1 MSGMLHQPIQT
12 IATALRDGT
21 VTSVELAQ
29 EAIDNH
35 GRWGKALG
43 AYKCRMDD
51 RFLAEARAA
60 DAAFAAG
67 LDFGPLQGIPVSV
80 KDLYGV
86 SGYQTFAGSPAAL
99 PEKWEREGPVVG
111 ALRGS
116 LAPVAG
122 KTHTVEFAFGGIGTN
137 AHWGTP
143 RNPWDAAAHRV
154 PGGSSAGAGVSL
166 CEGSALLA
174 LGSDTAGSVRVPAS
188 FTGNVGVKTSFGRW
202 SVEGIVPLSPSLDTA
217 GVLARSVPDAILAFA
232 AIDPLTDE
240 PGAALLAGLGDIDV
254 ADVHIGV
261 CDHFFEGCDPGVAEG
276 VQAALDELAAAGA
289 RITKIDL
296 PEAAAADEIFMTG
309 GLAAPEFAA
318 FINSELA
325 QSKATLDPNVAA
337 RFDSMEAITA
347 VDYLLRR
354 GRLRELTASLAD
366 RMTEVDVVVGPTV
379 TITPPTVEAVSD
391 GDGYRTHNMAALRNT
406 RTGNLLALSAVTIPV
421 ALDKAGMPVGLQIM
435 APLDEDE
442 RALAVALV
450 FEGVLGDRTQRLGVP
465 PMCQGQA

>member
-1 MSGMLHQPIQT
+1 MTGQLQQSIRSL
-12 IATALRDGT
+12 AAALRDGT
-21 VTSVELAQ
+21 TTSVALAE
-29 EAIDNH
+29 EAIANH
-35 GRWGKALG
+35 ARFGTALD
-43 AYKCRMDD
+43 AYKCRQDD

-86 SGYQTFAGSPAAL
+86 AGYETFAGSPAAL
-99 PEKWEREGPVVG
+99 PEKWEQEGPVVG
-111 ALRGS
+111 ALRAA

-122 KTHTVEFAFGGIGTN
+122 KTHTVEFAFGGVGSN

-202 SVEGIVPLSPSLDTA
+202 SLDGIVPLSSSLDTA
-217 GVLARSVPDAILAFA
+217 GVLARTVPDAVLAFA
-232 AIDPLTDE
+232 AIDPLTDI
-240 PGAALLAGLGDIDV
+240 PGEALLAALSELTAG
-254 ADVHIGV
+254 DVHIGV

-289 RITKIDL
+289 QISKFDL
-296 PEAAAADEIFMTG
+296 PEAAAADEIFMRG

-318 FINSELA
+318 FITGEMA
-325 QSKATLDPNVAA
+325 KSKATLDPNVAA
-337 RFDSMEAITA
+337 RFESMEAITA

-354 GRLRELTASLAD
+354 ARLAELAASADD
-366 RMTEVDVVVGPTV
+366 RMADVDVVVGPTV

-391 GDGYRTHNMAALRNT
+391 GEGYRTNNMAALRNT
-406 RTGNLLALSAVTIPV
+406 RTGNMLALSAVTIPV

-442 RALAVALV
+442 RALAVALA
-450 FEGVLGDRTQRLGVP
+450 FELVLGDRVQRLGAP
-465 PMCQGQA
+465 PMCQG

>member
-1 MSGMLHQPIQT
+1 MTGQLQQSIRSL
-12 IATALRDGT
+12 AAALRDGT
-21 VTSVELAQ
+21 TTSVALAE
-29 EAIDNH
+29 EAIANH
-35 GRWGKALG
+35 ARFGTALD
-43 AYKCRMDD
+43 AYKCRQDD

-86 SGYQTFAGSPAAL
+86 AGYETFAGSPAAL
-99 PEKWEREGPVVG
+99 PEKWEQEGPVVG
-111 ALRGS
+111 ALRAA

-122 KTHTVEFAFGGIGTN
+122 KTHTVEFAFGGVGSN

-202 SVEGIVPLSPSLDTA
+202 SLDGIVPLSPSLDTA
-217 GVLARSVPDAILAFA
+217 GVLARTVPDAVLAFA
-232 AIDPLTDE
+232 AIDPLPDI
-240 PGAALLAGLGDIDV
+240 PGEALLAALSELTAG
-254 ADVHIGV
+254 DVHIGV

-289 RITKIDL
+289 QISKFDL
-296 PEAAAADEIFMTG
+296 PEAAAADEIFMRG

-318 FINSELA
+318 FITGEMA
-325 QSKATLDPNVAA
+325 KSKATLDPNVAA
-337 RFDSMEAITA
+337 RFESMEAITA

-354 GRLRELTASLAD
+354 ARLAELAASADD
-366 RMTEVDVVVGPTV
+366 RMADVDVVVGPPV

-391 GDGYRTHNMAALRNT
+391 GEGYRTNNMAALRNT
-406 RTGNLLALSAVTIPV
+406 RTGNMLALSAVTIPV
-421 ALDKAGMPVGLQIM
+421 ALDTAGMPVGLQIM

-442 RALAVALV
+442 RALAVALA
-450 FEGVLGDRTQRLGVP
+450 FELVLGDRVQRLGAP
-465 PMCQGQA
+465 PMCQG

>member
-1 MSGMLHQPIQT
+1 MTGQLQQSIRSL
-12 IATALRDGT
+12 AAALRDGT
-21 VTSVELAQ
+21 TTSVALAE
-29 EAIDNH
+29 EAIANH
-35 GRWGKALG
+35 ARFGTALD
-43 AYKCRMDD
+43 AYKCRQDD

-86 SGYQTFAGSPAAL
+86 AGYETFAGSPAAL
-99 PEKWEREGPVVG
+99 PEKWEQEGPVVG
-111 ALRGS
+111 ALRAA

-122 KTHTVEFAFGGIGTN
+122 KTHTVEFAFGGVGSN

-202 SVEGIVPLSPSLDTA
+202 SLDGIVPLSPSLDTA
-217 GVLARSVPDAILAFA
+217 GVLARTVPDAVLAFA
-232 AIDPLTDE
+232 AIDPLTDI
-240 PGAALLAGLGDIDV
+240 PGEALLAALSELTAG
-254 ADVHIGV
+254 DVHIGV

-289 RITKIDL
+289 QISKFDL
-296 PEAAAADEIFMTG
+296 PEAAAADEIFMRG

-318 FINSELA
+318 FITGEMA
-325 QSKATLDPNVAA
+325 KSKATLDPNVAA
-337 RFDSMEAITA
+337 RFESMEAITA

-354 GRLRELTASLAD
+354 ARLAELAASADD
-366 RMTEVDVVVGPTV
+366 RMADVDVVVGPTV

-391 GDGYRTHNMAALRNT
+391 GEGYRTNNMAALRNT
-406 RTGNLLALSAVTIPV
+406 RTGNMLALSAVTIPV

-442 RALAVALV
+442 RALAVALA
-450 FEGVLGDRTQRLGVP
+450 FELVLGDRVQRLGAP
-465 PMCQGQA
+465 PMCQG

>member
-1 MSGMLHQPIQT
+1 MTGHLQQSIRSL
-12 IATALRDGT
+12 AAALRDGT
-21 VTSVELAQ
+21 TTSVALAE
-29 EAIDNH
+29 EAIANH
-35 GRWGKALG
+35 ARFGTALD
-43 AYKCRMDD
+43 AYKCRQDD

-86 SGYQTFAGSPAAL
+86 AGYETFAGSPAAL
-99 PEKWEREGPVVG
+99 PEKWEQEGPVVG
-111 ALRGS
+111 ALRAA

-122 KTHTVEFAFGGIGTN
+122 KTHTVEFAFGGVGSN

-154 PGGSSAGAGVSL
+154 PGGSSAGAGISL

-202 SVEGIVPLSPSLDTA
+202 SLDGIVPLSPSLDTA
-217 GVLARSVPDAILAFA
+217 GVLARTVPDAVLAFA
-232 AIDPLTDE
+232 AIDPLTDI
-240 PGAALLAGLGDIDV
+240 PGEALLAALSELTAG
-254 ADVHIGV
+254 DVHIGV

-289 RITKIDL
+289 QISKFDL
-296 PEAAAADEIFMTG
+296 PEAAAADEIFMRG

-318 FINSELA
+318 FITGEMA
-325 QSKATLDPNVAA
+325 KSKATLDPNVAA
-337 RFDSMEAITA
+337 RFESMEAITA

-354 GRLRELTASLAD
+354 ARLAELAASADD
-366 RMTEVDVVVGPTV
+366 RMANVDVVVGPTV

-391 GDGYRTHNMAALRNT
+391 GEGYRTNNMAALRNT
-406 RTGNLLALSAVTIPV
+406 RTGNMLALSAVTIPI

-435 APLDEDE
+435 VPLDEDE
-442 RALAVALV
+442 RALAVALA
-450 FEGVLGDRTQRLGVP
+450 FELVLGDRVQRLGAP
-465 PMCQGQA
+465 PMCQG

>member
-1 MSGMLHQPIQT
+1 MSGMLHQPIQA
-12 IATALRDGT
+12 IAAALRAGK

-35 GRWGKALG
+35 GRWGTSLG
-43 AYKCRMDD
+43 AYKCRKDD

-67 LDFGPLQGIPVSV
+67 LDFGSLQGIPVSV

-99 PEKWEREGPVVG
+99 PEKWEMEGPVVG

-143 RNPWDAAAHRV
+143 RNPWDAEAHRV

-217 GVLARSVPDAILAFA
+217 GVLARNVADAILAFA
-232 AIDPLTDE
+232 AIDPLSDV
-240 PGAALLAGLGDIDV
+240 PGEALLAGFGDIAA
-254 ADVHIGV
+254 ADIHIGV
-261 CDHFFEGCDPGVAEG
+261 CDHFFEDCDPGVAEG

-289 RITKIDL
+289 RITAIDL
-296 PEAAAADEIFMTG
+296 PEAAAADEIFLQG

-318 FINSELA
+318 FINGEMA
-325 QSKATLDPNVAA
+325 ERKATLDPNVAA

-354 GRLRELTASLAD
+354 DRLGELAASLED
-366 RMTEVDVVVGPTV
+366 RMAEVDVVVGPTV
-379 TITPPTVEAVSD
+379 PITPPTVDAVAD
-391 GDGYRTHNMAALRNT
+391 GDGYRTHNMGALRNT
-406 RTGNLLALSAVTIPV
+406 RTGNMLALSAVTIPV
-421 ALDKAGMPVGLQIM
+421 ALDAAGMPVGLQVM

-442 RALAVALV
+442 RALAVALA
-450 FEGVLGDRTQRLGVP
+450 FENVLGDRAHRLGEP
-465 PMCQGQA
+465 PMCKG

>member
-1 MSGMLHQPIQT
+1 MTGQLQQSILSL
-12 IATALRDGT
+12 AAVLRDGT
-21 VTSVELAQ
+21 TTSVALAE
-29 EAIDNH
+29 EAIANH
-35 GRWGKALG
+35 ARFGTALD
-43 AYKCRMDD
+43 AYKCRQDD

-86 SGYQTFAGSPAAL
+86 AGYETFAGSPAAL
-99 PEKWEREGPVVG
+99 PEKWEQEGPVVG
-111 ALRGS
+111 ALRAA

-122 KTHTVEFAFGGIGTN
+122 KTHTVEFAFGGVGSN

-154 PGGSSAGAGVSL
+154 PGGSSAGAGISL

-202 SVEGIVPLSPSLDTA
+202 SLDGIVPLSPSLDTA
-217 GVLARSVPDAILAFA
+217 GVLARTVPDAVLAFA
-232 AIDPLTDE
+232 AIDPLTDI
-240 PGAALLAGLGDIDV
+240 PGEALLAALSELTAG
-254 ADVHIGV
+254 DVHIGV

-289 RITKIDL
+289 QISKFDL
-296 PEAAAADEIFMTG
+296 PEAAAADEIFMRG

-318 FINSELA
+318 FITGEMA
-325 QSKATLDPNVAA
+325 KSKATLDPNVAA
-337 RFDSMEAITA
+337 RFESMEAITA

-354 GRLRELTASLAD
+354 ARLARDAASNLSPLAFATLRAPLACASCHSSNTACSMRRMASSSGMQVSVTRLRCRS
-366 RMTEVDVVVGPTV
+366 
-379 TITPPTVEAVSD
+379 S
-391 GDGYRTHNMAALRNT
+391 
-406 RTGNLLALSAVTIPV
+406 SACSS
-421 ALDKAGMPVGLQIM
+421 AGV
-435 APLDEDE
+435 
-442 RALAVALV
+442 RS
-450 FEGVLGDRTQRLGVP
+450 R
-465 PMCQGQA
+465 

>member
-1 MSGMLHQPIQT
+1 MTGQLQQSIRSL
-12 IATALRDGT
+12 AAALRDGT
-21 VTSVELAQ
+21 TTSVALAE
-29 EAIDNH
+29 EAIANH
-35 GRWGKALG
+35 ARFGTALD
-43 AYKCRMDD
+43 AYKCRQDD

-86 SGYQTFAGSPAAL
+86 AGYETFAGSPAAL
-99 PEKWEREGPVVG
+99 PEKWEQEGPVVG
-111 ALRGS
+111 ALRAA

-122 KTHTVEFAFGGIGTN
+122 KTHTVEFAFGGVGSN

-202 SVEGIVPLSPSLDTA
+202 SLDGIVPLSPSLDTA
-217 GVLARSVPDAILAFA
+217 GVLARTVPDAVLAFA
-232 AIDPLTDE
+232 AIDPLTDI
-240 PGAALLAGLGDIDV
+240 PGEALLAALSELTAG
-254 ADVHIGV
+254 DVHIGV

-289 RITKIDL
+289 QISKFDL
-296 PEAAAADEIFMTG
+296 PEAAAADEIFMRG

-318 FINSELA
+318 FITGEMA
-325 QSKATLDPNVAA
+325 QSKSTLDPNVAA
-337 RFDSMEAITA
+337 RFESMEAITA

-354 GRLRELTASLAD
+354 ARLAELAASADD
-366 RMTEVDVVVGPTV
+366 RMADVDVVVGPTV

-391 GDGYRTHNMAALRNT
+391 GEGYRTNNMAALRNT
-406 RTGNLLALSAVTIPV
+406 RTGNMLALSAVTIPV

-442 RALAVALV
+442 RALAVALA
-450 FEGVLGDRTQRLGVP
+450 FEAVLGDRVQRLGTP
-465 PMCQGQA
+465 PMCQG

>member
-1 MSGMLHQPIQT
+1 MTGQLQQSIRSL
-12 IATALRDGT
+12 AAALRDGT
-21 VTSVELAQ
+21 TTSVALAE
-29 EAIDNH
+29 EAIANH
-35 GRWGKALG
+35 ARFGTALD
-43 AYKCRMDD
+43 AYKCRQDD

-80 KDLYGV
+80 KDLFGV
-86 SGYQTFAGSPAAL
+86 AGYETFAGSPAAL
-99 PEKWEREGPVVG
+99 PEKWEQEGPVVG
-111 ALRGS
+111 ALRAA

-122 KTHTVEFAFGGIGTN
+122 KTHTVEFAFGGVGSN

-154 PGGSSAGAGVSL
+154 PGGSSAGAGISL

-202 SVEGIVPLSPSLDTA
+202 SLDGIVPLSPSLDTA
-217 GVLARSVPDAILAFA
+217 GVLARTVPDAVLAFA
-232 AIDPLTDE
+232 AIDPLTDI
-240 PGAALLAGLGDIDV
+240 PGEALLAALSELTAG
-254 ADVHIGV
+254 DVHIGV

-289 RITKIDL
+289 RISKFDL
-296 PEAAAADEIFMTG
+296 PEAAAADEIFMRG

-318 FINSELA
+318 FITGEMA
-325 QSKATLDPNVAA
+325 KSKATLDPNVAA
-337 RFDSMEAITA
+337 RFESMEAITA

-354 GRLRELTASLAD
+354 ARLAELAASADD
-366 RMTEVDVVVGPTV
+366 RMADVDVVVGPTV

-391 GDGYRTHNMAALRNT
+391 GEGYRTNNMAALRNT
-406 RTGNLLALSAVTIPV
+406 RTGNMLALSAVTIPI

-435 APLDEDE
+435 VPLDEDE
-442 RALAVALV
+442 RALAVALA
-450 FEGVLGDRTQRLGVP
+450 FELVLGDRVQRLGAP
-465 PMCQGQA
+465 PMCQG

>member
-1 MSGMLHQPIQT
+1 MTGQLQQSIRSL
-12 IATALRDGT
+12 AAALRDGT
-21 VTSVELAQ
+21 TTSVALAE
-29 EAIDNH
+29 EAIANH
-35 GRWGKALG
+35 ARFGTALD
-43 AYKCRMDD
+43 AYKCRQDD

-86 SGYQTFAGSPAAL
+86 AGYETFAGSPAAL
-99 PEKWEREGPVVG
+99 PEKWEQEGPVVG
-111 ALRGS
+111 ALRAA

-122 KTHTVEFAFGGIGTN
+122 KTHTVEFAFGGVGSN

-202 SVEGIVPLSPSLDTA
+202 SLDGIVPLSPSLDTA
-217 GVLARSVPDAILAFA
+217 GVLARTVPDAVLAFA
-232 AIDPLTDE
+232 AIDPLTDI
-240 PGAALLAGLGDIDV
+240 PGEALLAALSELTAG
-254 ADVHIGV
+254 DVHIGV

-289 RITKIDL
+289 QISKFDL
-296 PEAAAADEIFMTG
+296 PEAAAADEIFMRG

-318 FINSELA
+318 FITGEMA
-325 QSKATLDPNVAA
+325 KSKATLDLNVAA
-337 RFDSMEAITA
+337 RFESMEAITA

-354 GRLRELTASLAD
+354 ARLAELAASADD
-366 RMTEVDVVVGPTV
+366 RMADVDVVVGPTV

-391 GDGYRTHNMAALRNT
+391 GEGYRTNNMAALRNT
-406 RTGNLLALSAVTIPV
+406 RTGNMLALSAVTIPI

-435 APLDEDE
+435 VPLDEDE
-442 RALAVALV
+442 RALAVALA
-450 FEGVLGDRTQRLGVP
+450 FELVLGDRVQRLGAP
-465 PMCQGQA
+465 PMCQG

>member
-1 MSGMLHQPIQT
+1 MTGQLQQSIRSL
-12 IATALRDGT
+12 AAALRDGT
-21 VTSVELAQ
+21 TTSVALAE
-29 EAIDNH
+29 EAIANH
-35 GRWGKALG
+35 ARFGTALD
-43 AYKCRMDD
+43 AYKCRQDD

-86 SGYQTFAGSPAAL
+86 AGYETFAGSPAAL
-99 PEKWEREGPVVG
+99 PEKWEQEGPVVG
-111 ALRGS
+111 ALRAA

-122 KTHTVEFAFGGIGTN
+122 KTHTVEFAFGGVGSN

-202 SVEGIVPLSPSLDTA
+202 SLDGIVPLSSSLDTA
-217 GVLARSVPDAILAFA
+217 GVLARTVPDAVLAFA
-232 AIDPLTDE
+232 AIDPLTDIPAE
-240 PGAALLAGLGDIDV
+240 ALLAALSELTAG
-254 ADVHIGV
+254 DVHIGV

-289 RITKIDL
+289 QISKFDL
-296 PEAAAADEIFMTG
+296 PEAAAADEIFMRG

-318 FINSELA
+318 FITGEMA
-325 QSKATLDPNVAA
+325 KSKATLDPNVAA
-337 RFDSMEAITA
+337 RFESMEAITA

-354 GRLRELTASLAD
+354 ARLAELAASADD
-366 RMTEVDVVVGPTV
+366 RMADVDVVVGPTV
-379 TITPPTVEAVSD
+379 TIPPPTVEAVSD
-391 GDGYRTHNMAALRNT
+391 GEGYRTNNMAALRNT
-406 RTGNLLALSAVTIPV
+406 RTGNMLALSAVTIPV

-442 RALAVALV
+442 RALAVALA
-450 FEGVLGDRTQRLGVP
+450 FELVLGDRVQRLGAP
-465 PMCQGQA
+465 PMCQG

>member
-1 MSGMLHQPIQT
+1 MTGQLQQSIRSL
-12 IATALRDGT
+12 AAALRDGT
-21 VTSVELAQ
+21 TTSVALAE
-29 EAIDNH
+29 EAIANH
-35 GRWGKALG
+35 ARFGTALD
-43 AYKCRMDD
+43 AYKCRQDD

-80 KDLYGV
+80 KDLFGV
-86 SGYQTFAGSPAAL
+86 AGYETFAGSPAAL
-99 PEKWEREGPVVG
+99 PEKWEQEGPVVG
-111 ALRGS
+111 ALRAA

-122 KTHTVEFAFGGIGTN
+122 KTHTVEFAFGGVGSN

-202 SVEGIVPLSPSLDTA
+202 SLDGIVPLSPSLDTA
-217 GVLARSVPDAILAFA
+217 GVLARTVPDAVLAFA
-232 AIDPLTDE
+232 AIDPLTDI
-240 PGAALLAGLGDIDV
+240 PGEALLAALSELTAG
-254 ADVHIGV
+254 DVHIGV

-289 RITKIDL
+289 QISKFDL
-296 PEAAAADEIFMTG
+296 PEAAAADEIFMRG

-318 FINSELA
+318 FITGEMA
-325 QSKATLDPNVAA
+325 KSKATLDPNVAA
-337 RFDSMEAITA
+337 RFESMEAITA

-354 GRLRELTASLAD
+354 ARLAELAASADD
-366 RMTEVDVVVGPTV
+366 RMADVDVVVGPTV

-391 GDGYRTHNMAALRNT
+391 GEGYRTNNMAALRNT
-406 RTGNLLALSAVTIPV
+406 RTGNMLALSAVTIPV

-442 RALAVALV
+442 RALAVALA
-450 FEGVLGDRTQRLGVP
+450 FELVLGDRVQRLGAP
-465 PMCQGQA
+465 PMCQG

>member
-1 MSGMLHQPIQT
+1 MTGQLQQSIRSL
-12 IATALRDGT
+12 AAALRDGT
-21 VTSVELAQ
+21 TTSVALAE
-29 EAIDNH
+29 EAIANH
-35 GRWGKALG
+35 ARFGTALD
-43 AYKCRMDD
+43 AYKCRQDD

-86 SGYQTFAGSPAAL
+86 AGYETFAGSPAAL
-99 PEKWEREGPVVG
+99 PEKWEQEGPVVG
-111 ALRGS
+111 ALRAA

-122 KTHTVEFAFGGIGTN
+122 KTHTVEFAFGGVGSN

-202 SVEGIVPLSPSLDTA
+202 SLDGIVPLSPSLDTA
-217 GVLARSVPDAILAFA
+217 GVLARTVPDAVLAFA
-232 AIDPLTDE
+232 AIDPLTDI
-240 PGAALLAGLGDIDV
+240 PGEALLAALSELTAG
-254 ADVHIGV
+254 DVHIGV

-289 RITKIDL
+289 RISKFDL
-296 PEAAAADEIFMTG
+296 PEAAAADEIFMRG

-318 FINSELA
+318 FITGEMA
-325 QSKATLDPNVAA
+325 KSKATLDPNVAA
-337 RFDSMEAITA
+337 RFESMEAITA

-354 GRLRELTASLAD
+354 ARLAELAASADD
-366 RMTEVDVVVGPTV
+366 RMADVDVVVGPTV

-391 GDGYRTHNMAALRNT
+391 GEGYRTNNMAALRNT
-406 RTGNLLALSAVTIPV
+406 RTGNMLALSAVTIPV

-435 APLDEDE
+435 APLNEDE
-442 RALAVALV
+442 RALAVALT
-450 FEGVLGDRTQRLGVP
+450 FELVLGDRVRRLGAP
-465 PMCQGQA
+465 PMCQG

>member
-1 MSGMLHQPIQT
+1 MTGQLQQSIRSL
-12 IATALRDGT
+12 AAALRDGT
-21 VTSVELAQ
+21 TTSVALAE
-29 EAIDNH
+29 EAIANH
-35 GRWGKALG
+35 ARFGTALD
-43 AYKCRMDD
+43 AYKCRQDD

-86 SGYQTFAGSPAAL
+86 AGYETFAGSPAAL
-99 PEKWEREGPVVG
+99 PEKWEQEGPVVG
-111 ALRGS
+111 ALRAA

-122 KTHTVEFAFGGIGTN
+122 KTHTVEFAFGGVGSN

-202 SVEGIVPLSPSLDTA
+202 SLDGIVPLSPSLDTA
-217 GVLARSVPDAILAFA
+217 GVLARTVPDAVLAFA
-232 AIDPLTDE
+232 AIDPLTDI
-240 PGAALLAGLGDIDV
+240 PGEALLAALSELTAG
-254 ADVHIGV
+254 DVHIGV

-289 RITKIDL
+289 QISKFDL
-296 PEAAAADEIFMTG
+296 PEAAAADEIFMRG

-318 FINSELA
+318 FITGEMA
-325 QSKATLDPNVAA
+325 KSKATLDPNVAA
-337 RFDSMEAITA
+337 RFESMEAITA

-354 GRLRELTASLAD
+354 ARLAELAASADD
-366 RMTEVDVVVGPTV
+366 RMADVDVVVSPTV

-391 GDGYRTHNMAALRNT
+391 GEGYRTNNMGALRNT
-406 RTGNLLALSAVTIPV
+406 RTGNMLALSAVTIPV

-435 APLDEDE
+435 APLNEDE
-442 RALAVALV
+442 RALAVALA
-450 FEGVLGDRTQRLGVP
+450 FELVLGDRVQRLGAP
-465 PMCQGQA
+465 PMCQG

>member
-1 MSGMLHQPIQT
+1 MTGQLQQSIRSL
-12 IATALRDGT
+12 AAALRDGT
-21 VTSVELAQ
+21 TTSVALAE
-29 EAIDNH
+29 EAIANH
-35 GRWGKALG
+35 ARFGTALD
-43 AYKCRMDD
+43 AYKCRQDD

-80 KDLYGV
+80 KDLFGV
-86 SGYQTFAGSPAAL
+86 AGYETFAGSPAAL
-99 PEKWEREGPVVG
+99 PEKWEQEGPVVG
-111 ALRGS
+111 ALRAA

-122 KTHTVEFAFGGIGTN
+122 KTHTVEFAFGGVGSN

-154 PGGSSAGAGVSL
+154 PGGSSAGAGISL

-202 SVEGIVPLSPSLDTA
+202 SLDGIVPLSPSLDTA
-217 GVLARSVPDAILAFA
+217 GVLARTVPDAVLAFA
-232 AIDPLTDE
+232 AIDPLTDI
-240 PGAALLAGLGDIDV
+240 PGEALLAALSELTAG
-254 ADVHIGV
+254 DVHIGV

-289 RITKIDL
+289 QISKFDL
-296 PEAAAADEIFMTG
+296 PEAAAADEIFMRG

-318 FINSELA
+318 FITGEMA
-325 QSKATLDPNVAA
+325 KSKATLDPIVAA
-337 RFDSMEAITA
+337 RFESMEAITA

-354 GRLRELTASLAD
+354 ARLAELAASADD
-366 RMTEVDVVVGPTV
+366 RMADVDVVGGPTV

-391 GDGYRTHNMAALRNT
+391 GEGYRTNNMGALRNT
-406 RTGNLLALSAVTIPV
+406 RTGNMLALSAVTIPI

-435 APLDEDE
+435 VPLDEDE
-442 RALAVALV
+442 RALAVALA
-450 FEGVLGDRTQRLGVP
+450 FELVLGDRVQRLGAP
-465 PMCQGQA
+465 PMCQG

>member
-1 MSGMLHQPIQT
+1 MTGQLQQSIRSL
-12 IATALRDGT
+12 AAALRDGT
-21 VTSVELAQ
+21 TTSVALAE
-29 EAIDNH
+29 EAIANH
-35 GRWGKALG
+35 ARFGTALD
-43 AYKCRMDD
+43 AYKCRQDD

-86 SGYQTFAGSPAAL
+86 AGYETFAGSPAAL
-99 PEKWEREGPVVG
+99 PEKWEQEGPVVG
-111 ALRGS
+111 ALRAA

-122 KTHTVEFAFGGIGTN
+122 KTHTVEFAFGGVGSN

-154 PGGSSAGAGVSL
+154 PGGSSAGAGISL

-202 SVEGIVPLSPSLDTA
+202 SLDGIVPLSPSLDTA
-217 GVLARSVPDAILAFA
+217 GVLARTVPDAVLAFA
-232 AIDPLTDE
+232 AIDPLTDI
-240 PGAALLAGLGDIDV
+240 PGEALLAALSELTAG
-254 ADVHIGV
+254 DVHIGV

-289 RITKIDL
+289 QISKFDL
-296 PEAAAADEIFMTG
+296 PEAAAADEIFMRG

-318 FINSELA
+318 FITGEMA
-325 QSKATLDPNVAA
+325 KSKATLDPNVAA
-337 RFDSMEAITA
+337 RFESMEAITA

-354 GRLRELTASLAD
+354 ARLAELAASADD
-366 RMTEVDVVVGPTV
+366 RMADVDVVVGPTV

-391 GDGYRTHNMAALRNT
+391 GEGYRTNNMAALRNT
-406 RTGNLLALSAVTIPV
+406 RTGNMLALSAVTIPI

-435 APLDEDE
+435 VPLDEDE
-442 RALAVALV
+442 RALAVALA
-450 FEGVLGDRTQRLGVP
+450 FELVLGDRVQRLGAP
-465 PMCQGQA
+465 PMCQG

>member
-1 MSGMLHQPIQT
+1 MTGQLQQSIRSL
-12 IATALRDGT
+12 AAALRDGT
-21 VTSVELAQ
+21 TTSVALAE
-29 EAIDNH
+29 EAIANH
-35 GRWGKALG
+35 ARFGTALD
-43 AYKCRMDD
+43 AYKCRQDD

-86 SGYQTFAGSPAAL
+86 AGYETFAGSPAAL
-99 PEKWEREGPVVG
+99 PEKWEQEGPVVG
-111 ALRGS
+111 ALRAA

-122 KTHTVEFAFGGIGTN
+122 KTHTVEFAFGGVGSN

-202 SVEGIVPLSPSLDTA
+202 SLDGIVPLSPSLDTA
-217 GVLARSVPDAILAFA
+217 GVLARTVPDAVLAFA
-232 AIDPLTDE
+232 AIDPLTDI
-240 PGAALLAGLGDIDV
+240 PGEALLAALSELTAG
-254 ADVHIGV
+254 DVHIGV

-289 RITKIDL
+289 RISKFDL
-296 PEAAAADEIFMTG
+296 PEAAAADEIFMRG

-318 FINSELA
+318 FITGEMA
-325 QSKATLDPNVAA
+325 KSKATLDPNVAA
-337 RFDSMEAITA
+337 RFESMEAITA

-354 GRLRELTASLAD
+354 ARLAELAASADD
-366 RMTEVDVVVGPTV
+366 RMADVDVVVGPTV

-391 GDGYRTHNMAALRNT
+391 GEGYRTNNMAALRNT
-406 RTGNLLALSAVTIPV
+406 RTGNMLALSAVTIPV

-442 RALAVALV
+442 RALAVALA
-450 FEGVLGDRTQRLGVP
+450 FELVLGDRVQRLGAP
-465 PMCQGQA
+465 PMCQG